1 VTDGPAAPRYYPVA
15 LDLRGRRCVV
25 IGGGS
30 LAEQKV
36 LGLCDAGARVTVV
49 SPSLTPALEELARR
63 RVIDVRQRHYRRGDL
78 RDAWLA
84 IAAADDRAVNAAIW
98 EEAERL
104 GTPLNAVD
112 DVPHCSFIAPAVHR
126 AGDITVTVSTA
137 GKSPAMAVR
146 LRERIARTIDAA
158 DAGLVDL
165 LGTLRPEVARR
176 VPDAAARARL
186 WYEIVNSDVVDYVR
200 TGDLDGARARIESLI
215 RGQLDGAGAAA
226 RAAEGG
232 DPPARAAA
240 PAPREGVV
248 YLVGAG
254 PGDPG
259 LMTVRGLAL
268 LRAADAVVYDR
279 LVPPSLVELARESAE
294 RFFVGKH
301 PAEGGVPQSRIA
313 DLLIALARRHA
324 VVVRLKGGD
333 PFVFGRGAEELE
345 ALDRAGIRG
354 AVVPGVTS
362 AVAVPAA
369 AGIPV
374 THRRHASAFAV
385 ITGHECAGSS
395 DLDWSALARMPTL
408 VVLMGLRSLSHVT
421 ARLLAHGAAPDTPA
435 AVIAEGTLPTMRT
448 VVATIATIA
457 AEVDV
462 AGIESPAT
470 LIVGNVVRV
479 RAGSAGP
486 GAPALEVTRA

>member
-1 VTDGPAAPRYYPVA
+1 
-15 LDLRGRRCVV
+15 
-25 IGGGS
+25 
-30 LAEQKV
+30 
-36 LGLCDAGARVTVV
+36 
-49 SPSLTPALEELARR
+49 
-63 RVIDVRQRHYRRGDL
+63 
-78 RDAWLA
+78 
-84 IAAADDRAVNAAIW
+84 
-98 EEAERL
+98 
-104 GTPLNAVD
+104 
-112 DVPHCSFIAPAVHR
+112 
-126 AGDITVTVSTA
+126 
-137 GKSPAMAVR
+137 
-146 LRERIARTIDAA
+146 
-158 DAGLVDL
+158 
-165 LGTLRPEVARR
+165 
-176 VPDAAARARL
+176 
-186 WYEIVNSDVVDYVR
+186 
-200 TGDLDGARARIESLI
+200 
-215 RGQLDGAGAAA
+215 
-226 RAAEGG
+226 
-232 DPPARAAA
+232 
-240 PAPREGVV
+240 
-248 YLVGAG
+248 
-254 PGDPG
+254 
-259 LMTVRGLAL
+259 MTVRGLAL